1 MGQETHPFQAEV
13 GKLLDIVAR
22 SLYSHKEIFLRELI
36 SNAADACDRLRYLAV
51 TQPATLGGDAAF
63 RIVLV
68 PDTAKRTLTV
78 SDNGIGMDRDEM
90 AGNLGTIARSGT
102 QAFLSQLSGDAAKD
116 VALIGQFGVGFY
128 SAFMVAKKV
137 DVLSRRAGS
146 EDAALWTSDGRSD
159 FTIGEGARAQ
169 RGTDVILHLDE
180 KEEEFFDPAR
190 LAAIVRRY
198 SDHVAV
204 PIVLARDGKE
214 ETLNTASALWTR
226 PAKDIGEDQYKEFY
240 HHVAHA
246 FDDPWLVMHNR
257 VEGVVAYTNLL
268 FVPSARPIDIF
279 HADRKTQVRLYVKRV
294 FITDDCEDLLPGYL
308 RFLRGIVDSEDL
320 SLNISRETLQHDPKL
335 AKIRS
340 GLVKRVLGELKK
352 QAEKKPDGY
361 AKFWDAFGAVLKEG
375 IYEDAE
381 HRDRI
386 LDLARFRTTAATEG
400 AASGGAASGLV
411 SLDDYVARMKPGQE
425 AIYTIAGDDAAR
437 LAQSPQLEGFRA
449 RGVEVLLLTDPIDEF
464 WIPAARKYKEKPF
477 KSATRG
483 LADIGKI
490 PPADAGQKAENE
502 TEKEKA
508 DTEAVSPLIDAFKR
522 TLGAAVKD
530 VRASQRLTE
539 SPVCLVA
546 DEGDVDIHLERLLKQ
561 HRQTSGADPTPR
573 ILELNPGHPLIQRLA
588 ALAKD
593 GAGEVG
599 QIGDAALL
607 LLDQARIVEGEPV
620 ADAAAFARRFAAM
633 LERGLGGPTL
643 TAKEVAAEV
652 RRPGLETPSEA
663 EAMVRADRDGR

>member
-1 MGQETHPFQAEV
+1 MGQQTLPFQAEV
-13 GKLLDIVAR
+13 GKLLDIVTR

-51 TQPATLGGDAAF
+51 TAPETLGGDAAF

-68 PDTAKRTLTV
+68 PDKAKRTLTV
-78 SDNGIGMDRDEM
+78 SDNGIGMDRDEL

-128 SAFMVAKKV
+128 SAFMVAKTV
-137 DVLSRRAGS
+137 DVLSRRAGGES
-146 EDAALWTSDGRSD
+146 ARLWSSDGRSG

-180 KEEEFFDPAR
+180 KEVEFLDPAR

-226 PAKDIGEDQYKEFY
+226 PAKDIGLDQYKEFY
-240 HHVAHA
+240 HHVAYA
-246 FDDPWLVMHNR
+246 FDDPWLVVHNR

-268 FVPSARPIDIF
+268 FVPSTRPFDIF
-279 HADRKTQVRLYVKRV
+279 HAERKTRVRLYVKRV
-294 FITDDCEDLLPGYL
+294 FITDDCEGLLPGYL

-320 SLNISRETLQHDPKL
+320 SLNISRESLQHDPKL

-361 AKFWDAFGAVLKEG
+361 AGFWDAFGAVLKEG

-386 LDLARFRTTAATEG
+386 LEL
-400 AASGGAASGLV
+400 
-411 SLDDYVARMKPGQE
+411 
-425 AIYTIAGDDAAR
+425 AGDDAAQ

-449 RGVEVLLLTDPIDEF
+449 RGVEVLLLTDPVDEF
-464 WIPAARKYKEKPF
+464 WIPAVRKYKDKPF

-490 PPADAGQKAENE
+490 PPADASQKAENAA
-502 TEKEKA
+502 EKEKA
-508 DTEAVSPLIDAFKR
+508 DALALAPLVDAFKR
-522 TLGAAVKD
+522 ALGKAVKD

-561 HRQTSGADPTPR
+561 HRQISGAEPTPR
-573 ILELNPGHPLIQRLA
+573 ILELNPGHPLIRKLA
-588 ALAKD
+588 GLAKD
-593 GAGEVG
+593 GTGEVG
-599 QIGDAALL
+599 LIGDAALL
-607 LLDQARIVEGEPV
+607 LMDQARIVEGEPV
-620 ADAAAFARRFAAM
+620 ADGAAFARRFAAM
-633 LERGLGGPTL
+633 LEKGLAG
-643 TAKEVAAEV
+643 
-652 RRPGLETPSEA
+652 
-663 EAMVRADRDGR
+663 